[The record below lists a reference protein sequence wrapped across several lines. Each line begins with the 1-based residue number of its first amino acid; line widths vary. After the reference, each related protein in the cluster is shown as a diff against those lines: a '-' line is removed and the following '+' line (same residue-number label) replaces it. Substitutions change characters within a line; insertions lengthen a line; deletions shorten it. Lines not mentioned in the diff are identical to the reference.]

1 MTKIPSVEKP
11 RCKRL
16 VENGKAVC
24 NCILD
29 CHLHDWRQKDH
40 IIALA
45 QAEAAV
51 VGDWEAELKSRLIG
65 EDGWLI
71 DHPEERCEE
80 IMKYITNLLAA
91 KDREIEEVRQETM
104 RMVIARCRKLVDEP
118 DEAIYLEEI
127 EEMLYELDQEYLT
140 PPTK

>member
-40 IIALA
+40 IIALLT
-45 QAEAAV
+45 
-51 VGDWEAELKSRLIG
+51 ELRDSGLLEEKEICEHRPQDSCDT
-65 EDGWLI
+65 ECY
-71 DHPEERCEE
+71 HQEERVAHNTLARA
-80 IMKYITNLLAA
+80 IKAHINNL
-91 KDREIEEVRQETM
+91 IN
-104 RMVIARCRKLVDEP
+104 
-118 DEAIYLEEI
+118 
-127 EEMLYELDQEYLT
+127 
-140 PPTK
+140 PTGL